1 MRKLIFIGL
10 IFITTTLSAQTKQK
24 FLIAGDNNLSEIVRT
39 DKLKVTIAGDGK
51 FIGTGEAKNVIVRI
65 AGDGVCDLS
74 KIKTESANIRII
86 GDGTVIVNT
95 DKLIVKIVGDGT
107 VQTIGKPI
115 VTKNIVIG
123 DGRVLANN
131 NKQKKTSTLY
141 KSRFL
146 KSSAYPL
153 H

>member
-1 MRKLIFIGL
+1 MRKLLFIGL
-10 IFITTTLSAQTKQK
+10 IFITAKLSAQTKQK
-24 FLIAGDNNLSEIVRT
+24 FLIAGNNNLSEIVRT

-95 DKLIVKIVGDGT
+95 DKLIAKIVGDGT

-115 VTKNIVIG
+115 VIKNIVIG
-123 DGRVLANN
+123 DGKVLANN
-131 NKQKKTSTLY
+131 KQQKNLNSL
-141 KSRFL
+141 
-146 KSSAYPL
+146 
-153 H
+153 

>member
-1 MRKLIFIGL
+1 MRKLLFIGL
-10 IFITTTLSAQTKQK
+10 IFITAKLSAQTKQK
-24 FLIAGDNNLSEIVRT
+24 FLTAGNNNLSEIVRT

-95 DKLIVKIVGDGT
+95 DKLIAKIVGDGT

-115 VTKNIVIG
+115 VIKNIVIG
-123 DGRVLANN
+123 DGKVLANN
-131 NKQKKTSTLY
+131 KQQKNLNSL
-141 KSRFL
+141 
-146 KSSAYPL
+146 
-153 H
+153 

>member
-1 MRKLIFIGL
+1 MRKLLFIGL
-10 IFITTTLSAQTKQK
+10 IFITTSLSAQTKQK
-24 FLIAGDNNLSEIVRT
+24 FLITGDNNLSEIVRT

-95 DKLIVKIVGDGT
+95 DELIVKIVGDGT

-123 DGRVLANN
+123 NGRVLANN
-131 NKQKKTSTLY
+131 NKQY
-141 KSRFL
+141 KNLNSL
-146 KSSAYPL
+146 
-153 H
+153 